1 MKNSRVMGV
10 VFCNTTDS
18 KLPELTTQRTM
29 GSVPFGCRYR
39 LVDFIL
45 SEMVNAGIR
54 RVGLITKRNYQSL
67 ADHVGNGHPW
77 DLAHKTGG
85 LFMLSPYSY
94 AQGGVYKGKMDA
106 LNNSMSFFEHSKED
120 YVIFGTSNVISNFNV
135 SDMIDK
141 HIDSGADITIAYK
154 EGLNAEYSL
163 KLDGDRVVDISE
175 NVDNEAGSIGVIM
188 ISRTLLMDIVKD
200 ATKHN
205 YTDINSDIIKKALQS
220 DVRGYRVDGYV
231 SAIDSMQSYF
241 DANMDLLN
249 INKRKELF
257 YQNSPIFTKLRDDM
271 PARYGFDSS
280 VKNSLVADGCVIE
293 GEVENCIIFR
303 GVKIGKGAVVR
314 NSILMQSTVIEDDVS
329 LDYVVADKNVVF
341 KQGRTLVGC
350 RSFPMVIGKG
360 LTV

>member
-1 MKNSRVMGV
+1 M
-10 VFCNTTDS
+10 
-18 KLPELTTQRTM
+18 
-29 GSVPFGCRYR
+29 
-39 LVDFIL
+39 
-45 SEMVNAGIR
+45 
-54 RVGLITKRNYQSL
+54 
-67 ADHVGNGHPW
+67 
-77 DLAHKTGG
+77 
-85 LFMLSPYSY
+85 
-94 AQGGVYKGKMDA
+94 
-106 LNNSMSFFEHSKED
+106 
-120 YVIFGTSNVISNFNV
+120 
-135 SDMIDK
+135 
-141 HIDSGADITIAYK
+141 
-154 EGLNAEYSL
+154 
-163 KLDGDRVVDISE
+163 
-175 NVDNEAGSIGVIM
+175 
-188 ISRTLLMDIVKD
+188 
-200 ATKHN
+200 
-205 YTDINSDIIKKALQS
+205 
-220 DVRGYRVDGYV
+220 DGYV
-231 SAIDSMQSYF
+231 AVIDSMQSYF

-314 NSILMQSTVIEDDVS
+314 NSILMQSTVIEENAS